1 MGYPGDKVQ
10 TGLRHLEVIE
20 VATTLAIARVI
31 GAAYAEVRCPSATIA
46 NLAVYSALARPG
58 DTIAVLSESAGG
70 HASHHAAGAAGIRSL
85 RIVEQPYDH
94 SELDVDV
101 TALDAF
107 LEDQR
112 PSLVVV
118 GASLSSSHTD

>member
-1 MGYPGDKVQ
+1 MQ
-10 TGLRHLEVIE
+10 TGLRHLEMIE

-70 HASHHAAGAAGIRSL
+70 HASHHAAGAAGIRGL
-85 RIVEQPYDH
+85 RIVEQP
-94 SELDVDV
+94 
-101 TALDAF
+101 
-107 LEDQR
+107 
-112 PSLVVV
+112 
-118 GASLSSSHTD
+118 